1 METALQEAIAKTKN
15 TIAELKA
22 RQDKVSHQYRIQVD
36 FIGFKIGV
44 LKDNLLMLQS
54 LLPKECEQI
63 LTAYSFGSL
72 NKTENLL
79 NGVAKIT
86 AQEYYETNFNK

>member
-1 METALQEAIAKTKN
+1 METALQEAIEKF
-15 TIAELKA
+15 EDLKENS
-22 RQDKVSHQYRIQVD
+22 QN
-36 FIGFKIGV
+36 
-44 LKDNLLMLQS
+44 LKDKLYLDAVIAILTNQ
-54 LLPKECEQI
+54 LPKEREQI
-63 LTAYSFGSL
+63 LTAYAFGSL

>member
-1 METALQEAIAKTKN
+1 METALQEAIAKLKKERNKVHNQYLVSNDVQKIKELSKQLTGLDFAIKTN
-15 TIAELKA
+15 T
-22 RQDKVSHQYRIQVD
+22 
-36 FIGFKIGV
+36 
-44 LKDNLLMLQS
+44 N
-54 LLPKECEQI
+54 LLPKEREQI

-79 NGVAKIT
+79 NGVDKIT